1 MAPFFRTWI
10 VLLTFSLL
18 PSSVAWAQS
27 EAGGA
32 TLSGTVT
39 DSTGAAIGGAKVKA
53 TNRDTGLARETITS
67 AGGVFNFPRVPIG
80 SYDLTVEFQGF
91 KTAKREA
98 IPVSIGAVLNLEVK
112 LEVGAASESV
122 TVSGEVPIVE
132 TTRSQTSTAVNE
144 RAVRDLPING
154 RNFLDFTTLTPGVVR
169 DPRGGDLSFGG
180 QRGTANLLLI
190 DGNDANNT
198 FFQQSTGRTG
208 VRNPYAFSQEAVAEF
223 QVNTNGFAAELGRA
237 GGGVINVVTK
247 SGTNDVHGSAFWFL
261 RQRFLNANT
270 FINNSRG
277 IVRQPYDFDQ
287 FGGTLGGPVIKN
299 KLFFFT
305 AFDGQRNSS
314 PVAPTPALNI
324 APGTPQAQ
332 AVAGLSQFF
341 TPYLQGQNN
350 NTFMAK
356 MDWALNSRNNLSVR
370 YNLGRFTGK
379 NFENGGP
386 QRAQEATGDSE
397 NNTDNIVAALTTVYS
412 PTVVGE
418 TRWTFLRDDAP
429 GAANA
434 TGPEVNIFEAG
445 ARIISYGRN
454 SFSPRYTNID
464 RFQVIKTVS
473 MTRGKHAYK
482 FGGDFNRDRISNF
495 FPGNFSGIYTFN
507 SLADFTARRPFSLV
521 QAFPGASTDGPLT
534 RPNITEFAAF
544 AQDSWRTTDR
554 LTLNYGVRY
563 DLFRYREN
571 NVLNENQ
578 GLIAAGLRTNRIP
591 RDNSNFAGRF
601 GFAYRAT
608 KSDRLLLR
616 GGIGV
621 FYVRTPAIV
630 TGTSHSQNG
639 IQVQGFTL
647 LSTNPAQAPLIP
659 AFPAVLTAPPAL
671 ARTPDIYVFEPNYR
685 TPRSYQWSLNVESKL
700 AADYLVTLGYLGVR
714 GQNLTRTRDI
724 NLQPA
729 QAIDA
734 TIAGGGNVSFAR
746 FPGRPNPAFGRISL
760 FESAADSIYH
770 GGFVQIT
777 KRYAKSFQ
785 FLANYTFSKVI
796 DSRPD
801 ATSVVVG
808 ADDSK
813 NVLNPL
819 NPGLDRGLGDSDVRH
834 RAVISGTW
842 DIDYA
847 KSLANPVLRHLLRGY
862 QLGLITTLQS
872 GRWFSPVLA
881 GDINNDGSTANE
893 RPGFLGRN
901 TIEGP
906 GFAGVD
912 LRFSRNINLYQ
923 ERAKLQLIFEG
934 FNITNRANFNNFDR
948 TPFAYNAATRVFS
961 PRPQYLSVTGSAD
974 PRILQL
980 AIRLTF

>member
-1 MAPFFRTWI
+1 MTFRFRTLL
-10 VLLTFSLL
+10 VLFAFSLL
-18 PSSVAWAQS
+18 FSSVVTAQS
-27 EAGGA
+27 EAGGG
-32 TLSGTVT
+32 TLGGTVT
-39 DSTGAAIGGAKVKA
+39 DSTGAAIAGAKVTA
-53 TNRDTGLARETITS
+53 TNRDTKVARETVTS
-67 AGGVFNFPRVPIG
+67 DAGVFNFPRLTIG
-80 SYDLTVEFQGF
+80 SYDLVVEYQGF
-91 KTAKREA
+91 KTAKRES
-98 IPVSIGAVLNLEVK
+98 IPVSIGAVLSFEVK
-112 LEVGAASESV
+112 LEVGAATESV

-180 QRGTANLLLI
+180 QRGTSNLLLI

-287 FGGTLGGPVIKN
+287 FGGTVGGPVIKN

-305 AFDGQRNSS
+305 AFDGQRNNS

-324 APGTPQAQ
+324 APGSAQAT

-350 NTFMAK
+350 NTFLVK
-356 MDWALNSRNNLSVR
+356 MDYAMSPKLNWSVR

-397 NNTDNIVAALTTVYS
+397 NNTDNMVVALTSVYT

-418 TRWTFLRDDAP
+418 TRFTILRDDAP

-434 TGPEVNIFEAG
+434 SGPEVNILEAG
-445 ARIISYGRN
+445 ARVITYGRN

-473 MTRGKHAYK
+473 MTRGRHSYK
-482 FGGDFNRDRISNF
+482 FGGDFNRDRVANF
-495 FPGNFSGIYTFN
+495 FPGNFSGVYTFN
-507 SLADFTARRPFSLV
+507 SLADYTARRPFSLV
-521 QAFPGASTDGPLT
+521 QGFPGTGTNGPLT
-534 RPNITEFAAF
+534 KPNVTEFAMF

-554 LTLNYGVRY
+554 LTLNYGLRY
-563 DLFRYREN
+563 DLFRYAQN
-571 NVLNENQ
+571 DVANPNQ
-578 GLIAAGLRTNRIP
+578 ALLAAGLRTERIP

-601 GFAYRAT
+601 GFAYRVT
-608 KSDRLLLR
+608 QSDRMVVR
-616 GGIGV
+616 GGLGV
-621 FYVRTPAIV
+621 FYARTPAIV

-647 LSTNPAQAPLIP
+647 LSTNPAQAPLLP
-659 AFPAVLTAPPAL
+659 AFPAVLSAPPAL

-685 TPRSYQWSLNVESKL
+685 TPRSYQWSLNVETKL

-724 NLQPA
+724 NLFPA
-729 QAIDA
+729 ETIQA
-734 TIAGGGNVSFAR
+734 TIAGGGNVTFPR
-746 FPGRPNPAFGRISL
+746 FPGRPNTAFGRISL

-813 NVLNPL
+813 NVYNPL
-819 NPGLDRGLGDSDVRH
+819 SPGVDRGLGDSDVRH

-906 GFAGVD
+906 KFAGVD
-912 LRFSRNINLYQ
+912 LRFSKSIQIYP

-934 FNITNRANFNNFDR
+934 FNMTNRANFNNFDR

-961 PRPQYLSVTGSAD
+961 ARPQYLSMTGSAD

-980 AIRLTF
+980 AIRLSF